1 MGIVLGIDLGTT
13 NSCMAMVDPTTG
25 QARVLPN
32 REGERTTPSVVGI
45 DASGRVTVG
54 SAARRQAVLNPR
66 HTVFGVKRLM
76 GRRFSDPAVRKL
88 SRLLPYE
95 LVADSAGNAAVRVH
109 GQVLSPAEISSYV
122 LRYLKESAEAQLG
135 QPVEGAVITVPAYFD
150 EVQRQETKN
159 AGQRA
164 GLTVHRLLN
173 EPTAAMLACRF
184 DESRPENI
192 AVFDLG
198 GGTFDISLL
207 HVEGEV
213 VQVLATCGDN
223 FLGGDN
229 FDEHVVDALRRIFLK
244 QTGVDLAG
252 NPEALWRMKEAAE
265 ATKRALS
272 EVEQTAVDLPFLATS
287 PEGPLHLAIPSIPRT
302 LFENLVAKELERL
315 RAPCDQ
321 ALQDAGLGLEDIHRV
336 ILVGGMTRMPAVRI
350 RAEQYLGRPGER
362 SVNPDEAVALGAA
375 VEADII
381 AGESTTDQP
390 QVLLLDVL
398 SRSLGIRTEGGR
410 FSVLIPRNTTIPT
423 RETKVFA
430 TTFDNQTH
438 VDIEVYQGE
447 APTVEANRYLGELQ
461 LVGLP
466 AAPGGSVR
474 VAVDFNI
481 DADGILQVTAREPG
495 TGRKAE
501 ATLRPPN
508 ASSL

>member
-13 NSCMAMVDPTTG
+13 NSCMAVVDPATG

-32 REGERTTPSVVGI
+32 REGERTTPSVVSF
-45 DASGRVTVG
+45 DASGKVTVG
-54 SAARRQAVLNPR
+54 SPARRQGALHPR
-66 HTVFGVKRLM
+66 STLFGVKRLM

-88 SRLLPYE
+88 MRLLPYE
-95 LVADSAGNAAVRVH
+95 VVADPSGNAAVRVH
-109 GQVLSPAEISSYV
+109 GQVMRPAEVASHV

-135 QPVEGAVITVPAYFD
+135 ETVEGAVITVPAYFD

-159 AGQRA
+159 AGLRA

-184 DESRPENI
+184 DESHPENI

-207 HVEGEV
+207 HVEEEV

-229 FDEHVVDALRRIFLK
+229 FDELVVEALHRIFLK

-252 NPEALWRMKEAAE
+252 DPAALWRLKEAAE
-265 ATKRALS
+265 NTKRALS
-272 EVEQTAVDLPFLATS
+272 EVEQTAVDLPFVATS
-287 PEGPLHLAIPSIPRT
+287 PEGPLHLSIPSFPRS

-315 RAPCDQ
+315 RAPCEQ
-321 ALQDAGLGLEDIHRV
+321 ALQDADLQARDIHRV
-336 ILVGGMTRMPAVRI
+336 ILVGGMTRMPAVRA

-375 VEADII
+375 LEADIV
-381 AGESTTDQP
+381 AGTSSELP
-390 QVLLLDVL
+390 KVLLLDVL

-410 FSVLIPRNTTIPT
+410 FSVLIPRNTTIPA

-447 APTVEANRYLGELQ
+447 ASTVDGNRYLGELQ
-461 LVGLP
+461 LAGLP

-474 VAVDFNI
+474 VAVDFTI
-481 DADGILQVTAREPG
+481 DADGILQVTAREPA

-501 ATLRPPN
+501 ARLRPPT
-508 ASSL
+508 ASSP

>member
-1 MGIVLGIDLGTT
+1 MGIILGIDLGTT
-13 NSCMAMVDPTTG
+13 NSCMAMVDPATG
-25 QARVLPN
+25 QACVLPN

-66 HTVFGVKRLM
+66 HTLFGVKRLM
-76 GRRFSDPAVRKL
+76 GRRFSDPAVQQL
-88 SRLLPYE
+88 TRLLPFE
-95 LVADSAGNAAVRVH
+95 LVADPSGNAAVRVH
-109 GQVLSPAEISSYV
+109 GQVLTPAEISSHV

-198 GGTFDISLL
+198 GGTFDISVL

-223 FLGGDN
+223 FLGGDD
-229 FDEHVVDALRRIFLK
+229 FDELLVDALRRIFLK

-265 ATKRALS
+265 SAKRALS
-272 EVEQTAVDLPFLATS
+272 EVEQTKIDLPFLATR
-287 PEGPLHLAIPSIPRT
+287 PEGPLHLAIPSLTRT
-302 LFENLVAKELERL
+302 LFENLVVRELERL
-315 RAPCDQ
+315 HDPCKQ
-321 ALQDAGLGLEDIHRV
+321 ALQDADLRAEDIHRV
-336 ILVGGMTRMPAVRI
+336 ILVGGMTRMPAVRT
-350 RAEQYLGRPGER
+350 RAEQFLGRPGER

-375 VEADII
+375 LEADIL
-381 AGESTTDQP
+381 AGESAEQP

-447 APTVEANRYLGELQ
+447 APTVDGNRYLGELQ

-466 AAPGGSVR
+466 AAPGGSVH
-474 VAVDFNI
+474 VAVDFTI
-481 DADGILQVTAREPG
+481 DADGILQVAAREPA

-508 ASSL
+508 AHSP

>member
-25 QARVLPN
+25 QARVLLN
-32 REGERTTPSVVGI
+32 REGERTTPSVVAM

-66 HTVFGVKRLM
+66 NTLFGVKRLM
-76 GRRFSDPAVRKL
+76 GRRFSDPAVQKL
-88 SRLLPYE
+88 ARLLPFE
-95 LVADSAGNAAVRVH
+95 LVADPSGNAAVRMH
-109 GQVLSPAEISSYV
+109 GQILTPSEVSSHV
-122 LRYLKESAEAQLG
+122 LRYLKESAEARLG

-150 EVQRQETKN
+150 EVQRQETKL

-229 FDEHVVDALRRIFLK
+229 FDELVVDALRRIFLK

-252 NPEALWRMKEAAE
+252 NSEALWRLKEASE

-287 PEGPLHLAIPSIPRT
+287 AEGPLHLSIPSFPRT
-302 LFENLVAKELERL
+302 LFENLVGKELERL
-315 RAPCDQ
+315 RGPCEQ
-321 ALQDAGLGLEDIHRV
+321 ALQDADLRVEDIHRV
-336 ILVGGMTRMPAVRI
+336 ILVGGMTRMPAVRT

-375 VEADII
+375 LEADIL
-381 AGESTTDQP
+381 AGESMEQP

-398 SRSLGIRTEGGR
+398 SRSMGIRTEGGR
-410 FSVLIPRNTTIPT
+410 FSVLIPRNTTIPA

-430 TTFDNQTH
+430 TTADNQTH

-447 APTVEANRYLGELQ
+447 APTVDANRYIGALQ
-461 LVGLP
+461 LTGLP

-474 VAVDFNI
+474 VAVDFTI
-481 DADGILQVTAREPG
+481 DADGILHVTAREPG

-501 ATLRPPN
+501 ATLRPPT
-508 ASSL
+508 ATSP